1 MQIKPQR
8 SKMLDVLLALLPL
21 VVISIYF
28 YGFRA
33 LIITL
38 TTVLVADLFDYACV
52 RALKL
57 RHRAKGDIS
66 WLITGLI
73 FSLSMSAAIPY
84 WICIYGM
91 LFAIMVAKAP
101 FGGYGKNIFNPA
113 AAGIAFVAI
122 SFQANMF
129 VYPQPYLK
137 LPLDI
142 DLDLTQIAL
151 ENTPAFSLNAGGAP
165 VMRQLDVL
173 LSNYSGPMG
182 ATALLVIVA
191 CAVFLL
197 FRRSASLQIIIS
209 SVAALSVIAFLFPR
223 TEGSRIFSV
232 GYELLAGIF
241 LFAVVFMA
249 SDPVTTPKTG
259 FGKILFGLWLGVG
272 TMMVRY
278 FGYIELAVVFP
289 LLIGNAL
296 VPRFDLL
303 AHRLYKKRHASQ
315 LPPTDEVITVEVDAS
330 KIPEEMREV
339 TEND

>member
-33 LIITL
+33 LIITVS
-38 TTVLVADLFDYACV
+38 TVLFADLFDYLCA
-52 RALKL
+52 RALKMK
-57 RHRAKGDIS
+57 HRAKGDIS
-66 WLITGLI
+66 WLITGLV
-73 FSLSMSAAIPY
+73 FSLSMSAAVPY
-84 WICIYGM
+84 WIAVYGM
-91 LFAIMVAKAP
+91 MFAIVVAKAP

-122 SFQANMF
+122 SFQAQMF

-137 LPLDI
+137 LPLDM
-142 DLDLTQIAL
+142 DLSLTGFSA
-151 ENTPAFSLNAGGAP
+151 ENSPAFSLNAGGEP

-182 ATALLVIVA
+182 ATALVVLGA
-191 CAVFLL
+191 CALFLL
-197 FRRSASLQIIIS
+197 FRRAASFQTMAAAVASLS
-209 SVAALSVIAFLFPR
+209 TVAFLFPR
-223 TEGSRIFSV
+223 LETSRVFSV
-232 GYELLAGIF
+232 GYELIAGIF

-259 FGKILFGLWLGVG
+259 LGRVLFGVWLGVG
-272 TMMVRY
+272 TMLVRY
-278 FGYIELAVVFP
+278 FGYIELAAVFP
-289 LLIGNAL
+289 LLIGNVLA
-296 VPRFDLL
+296 PKFDLL

-315 LPPTDEVITVEVDAS
+315 LPPADEVITVEVDAL
-330 KIPEEMREV
+330 KVPEEMRKG